1 MALSRS
7 GSPLFVSCKPGVLND
22 AEMEELKE
30 AYRVASLQADEFVPL
45 DWMET
50 TTPERYLLNG
60 KEITFNWYTNRGNEF
75 FWSVWNRI

>member
-22 AEMEELKE
+22 EELNELRE
-30 AYRVASLQADEFVPL
+30 AYRVASYQADEFIPL

-60 KEITFNWYTNRGNEF
+60 EETTFNWYTKRGNEIF
-75 FWSVWNRI
+75 CDDSKWN